1 MEVTRIRALRGPNLW
16 SRHTAIEA
24 VVSCDESERNLD
36 KAFEKRLRERFPRV
50 GALHVPRSSKPVSMA
65 HVLEQATLALQT
77 QAGCQVTFSR
87 TTPTE
92 EPGVFQVVVQYT
104 EEAVGRLAFA
114 RAQELC
120 RAACTGEAFDIAA
133 TLAELRDLDEDERLG
148 PSTGAIVEAALK
160 RGIPCRRLTR
170 GSLVQLGWGARQRRI
185 QAAEEDGTSA
195 IAETIA
201 QDKDLTKKV
210 LHSAGVPVPLGCP
223 AADLEDGWAVAQEV
237 GGLPGDGRVGEHG
250 GVVDG

>member
-1 MEVTRIRALRGPNLW
+1 M
-16 SRHTAIEA
+16 
-24 VVSCDESERNLD
+24 
-36 KAFEKRLRERFPRV
+36 
-50 GALHVPRSSKPVSMA
+50 
-65 HVLEQATLALQT
+65 
-77 QAGCQVTFSR
+77 
-87 TTPTE
+87 
-92 EPGVFQVVVQYT
+92 
-104 EEAVGRLAFA
+104 GRLAFA

-120 RAACTGEAFDIAA
+120 RTAYAGEAFDIAA

-170 GSLVQLGWGARQRRI
+170 DSLVQLGWGARQRRI

-210 LHSAGVPVPLGCP
+210 LHSAGVLI
-223 AADLEDGWAVAQEV
+223 EI
-237 GGLPGDGRVGEHG
+237 GRASCRERV
-250 GVVDG
+250 